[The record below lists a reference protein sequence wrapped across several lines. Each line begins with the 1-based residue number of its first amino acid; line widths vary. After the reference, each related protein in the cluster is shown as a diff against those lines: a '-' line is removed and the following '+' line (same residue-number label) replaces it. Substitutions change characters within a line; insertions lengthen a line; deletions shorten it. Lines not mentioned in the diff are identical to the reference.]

1 MSNQSSKQLTHLKK
15 SNFKKI
21 TTRLPWGYKIFIKK
35 KIIFLFFIF
44 EKIIWGWLG
53 LQGAEGIHHRPGNLI
68 VTSRSRSARVR
79 LVKKTE
85 VLSTFTR
92 ANLLTQYKPPMIL
105 GGLNVVFLNIFL
117 WSWGVWMFFLF
128 KLKIFFVW
136 MQKTELTH
144 FWNLNLKKCNIILIY
159 KKYSWLKKLPMKLL
173 N

>member
-15 SNFKKI
+15 SNLKKI

-117 WSWGVWMFFLF
+117 WSWGVWMFFF
-128 KLKIFFVW
+128 S
-136 MQKTELTH
+136 
-144 FWNLNLKKCNIILIY
+144 N
-159 KKYSWLKKLPMKLL
+159 
-173 N
+173 